1 MRKKIFEKMCKNF
14 NCLTFVEK
22 GYPRDHYGL
31 VFTLQFVPLTSCL
44 CHLLSQWSSRDGSS
58 SDMVLVRLWRQ
69 SAESL
74 DRSLMFLHLMFL
86 ASLLFTGLSKDS
98 IPQTQ
103 QFPSLK
109 RRMELVD
116 QWQDAALRILT
127 LSDNPSPKQGI
138 SPSEF
143 CQFKMTF
150 LRQQFKGFFV
160 RICAG
165 FRTSQILSSLF
176 LIVTFKRETG
186 HHLQSWLLLGQRRF
200 SIRV

>member
-1 MRKKIFEKMCKNF
+1 MICKN
-14 NCLTFVEK
+14 
-22 GYPRDHYGL
+22 
-31 VFTLQFVPLTSCL
+31 VPKFHKLLDIRRERLSKRSLWISFHFAICTSDIMPL
-44 CHLLSQWSSRDGSS
+44 HFLSQWSSRDGSS
-58 SDMVLVRLWRQ
+58 PDMVLVRLWRQ
-69 SAESL
+69 TDESL
-74 DRSLMFLHLMFL
+74 DRSLMFLQLMFL
-86 ASLLFTGLSKDS
+86 ANLLFTGLSKDS

-165 FRTSQILSSLF
+165 FRKS
-176 LIVTFKRETG
+176 
-186 HHLQSWLLLGQRRF
+186 
-200 SIRV
+200 

>member
-1 MRKKIFEKMCKNF
+1 MREKLFVKMYQNF
-14 NCLTFVEK
+14 TNCLTFVEK
-22 GYPRDHYGL
+22 GCLRAHYGL

-69 SAESL
+69 SDESL

-86 ASLLFTGLSKDS
+86 ANLLLTGLSKDS

-103 QFPSLK
+103 QFPSLI

-150 LRQQFKGFFV
+150 LRQQFKDSSDKHHIWRWSISAAPLRWQRHDV
-160 RICAG
+160 RGTNCKVK
-165 FRTSQILSSLF
+165 TNP
-176 LIVTFKRETG
+176 
-186 HHLQSWLLLGQRRF
+186 
-200 SIRV
+200 